1 MQITKSYGLCKSVKI
16 AEKFEQNFKICMKT
30 LSDNFKDMAFGLFST
45 NTNAGRIRNPQF
57 NDIRSR

>member
-1 MQITKSYGLCKSVKI
+1 
-16 AEKFEQNFKICMKT
+16 MKT